1 MEIQKLT
8 KEQILNEL
16 YLCEFVEK
24 YTREKLKQQ
33 EYLEDYIQE
42 VWLILCQI
50 PEEKLQKLYTQENT
64 INGVRRF
71 AAGVICRTVAS
82 QTSDAYYRL
91 VKRDVRNL
99 TRKIANDS
107 KMKYDEET
115 GWL

>member
-1 MEIQKLT
+1 MSRKDEILQ
-8 KEQILNEL
+8 EL
-16 YLCEFVEK
+16 HDCEFVEK
-24 YTREKLKQQ
+24 YSREKCKQQ

-50 PEEKLQKLYTQENT
+50 PEERLIKLYEQDNS

-91 VKRDVRNL
+91 VKRDARNL
-99 TRKIANDS
+99 TRKITNDK
-107 KMKYDEET
+107 KMKFDEET

>member
-1 MEIQKLT
+1 MSRDEIL
-8 KEQILNEL
+8 KELHDT
-16 YLCEFVEK
+16 EFVEK

-33 EYLEDYIQE
+33 EYLDDYIQE
-42 VWLILCQI
+42 VWLILCQL
-50 PEEKLQKLYTQENT
+50 PEEKLQELYAQEGT

-99 TRKIANDS
+99 TRKINNDK
-107 KMKYDEET
+107 KMKFDEET